1 MTSRNRAM
9 TTAQTDPLTSTGAAE
24 PLAPDWVALPGD
36 TIAEIME
43 ETGWRQRDLA
53 GRLGYA
59 EKHLSQ
65 LIKGD
70 ATITRDA
77 AQRLERVVGGRVQF
91 WLNLEANYQ
100 RHKGRIV
107 AQTR

>member
-1 MTSRNRAM
+1 MTSSDRAM
-9 TTAQTDPLTSTGAAE
+9 TTAQTDLLTSTE
-24 PLAPDWVALPGD
+24 PTKPLAPDWVALPGD
-36 TIAEIME
+36 TIAEIVE

-53 GRLGYA
+53 GRLGYTQ
-59 EKHLSQ
+59 KHLSQ
-65 LIKGD
+65 LINGD

-77 AQRLERVVGGRVQF
+77 AQRLEGVLGGRVQF

-100 RHKGRIV
+100 RHKGRIL